1 MPKKY
6 DVCVKNG
13 EYIGKDGATKT
24 KWLKVGALMSDDN
37 GEYII
42 LDRTFNPAGVANPE
56 NKGGVLLSLFP
67 AKDSQNRAPQ
77 SNPAP
82 SQVEAKQEFSAEEL
96 DDEISF

>member
-13 EYIGKDGATKT
+13 EYMGKDGTTKV
-24 KWLKVGALMSDDN
+24 KWLNVGALMSNDK

-56 NKGGVLLSLFP
+56 NKEGVFLSLFP
-67 AKDSQNRAPQ
+67 AKDSQNRTAPI
-77 SNPAP
+77 
-82 SQVEAKQEFSAEEL
+82 KQEAPTYEPDDL
-96 DDEISF
+96 NDEIGF